1 MSSGNAL
8 PLLPSMRRDDM
19 PMVRLDTTDEWSH
32 DEVIAAGEVIYEVL
46 MDVFSVPKNDKF
58 QIINRHPV
66 GNLNI
71 APQFHGNTYT
81 DKILIIQI
89 YLNSGRSVDLKKQFY
104 KELTH
109 RLVSELGCRADDV
122 FINLVEVTKENWS
135 FGQGLA
141 QLVEE

>member
-1 MSSGNAL
+1 
-8 PLLPSMRRDDM
+8 M

-122 FINLVEVTKENWS
+122 FINMVEVTKENWS

>member
-46 MDVFSVPKNDKF
+46 MDVFSVPENDKF

>member
-1 MSSGNAL
+1 
-8 PLLPSMRRDDM
+8 M

-32 DEVIAAGEVIYEVL
+32 DDVIAAGEVIYEVL
-46 MDVFSVPKNDKF
+46 MDVFSVPENDKF

>member
-1 MSSGNAL
+1 
-8 PLLPSMRRDDM
+8 M

-32 DEVIAAGEVIYEVL
+32 DDVIAAGEVIYEVL
-46 MDVFSVPKNDKF
+46 MDVFSVPENDKF

-122 FINLVEVTKENWS
+122 FINMVEVTKENWS

>member
-1 MSSGNAL
+1 
-8 PLLPSMRRDDM
+8 M

-46 MDVFSVPKNDKF
+46 MDVFSVPENDKF